1 MSVPKKF
8 NETVNLK
15 NRVESLNDLTFYTVR
30 YDFKLA
36 ENYKENLHSE
46 FDVDV
51 EVTGIKEVSGLN
63 EQQAM
68 AKIDNWFTVLTDR
81 KVLESFEIK
90 SIERKSFYETLK
102 DKKILDIIAVNN
114 PQ

>member
-30 YDFKLA
+30 YDFKLT
-36 ENYKENLHSE
+36 ENYKENLHDE
-46 FDVDV
+46 FDVDT
-51 EVTGIKEVSGLN
+51 EITGIKEVSGLN
-63 EQQAM
+63 EEQAL
-68 AKIDNWFTVLTDR
+68 AKIENWFTVLTDR
-81 KVLESFEIK
+81 NILESFDIK
-90 SIERKSFYETLK
+90 SIESRSFYETLK
-102 DKKILDIIAVNN
+102 DKKILDIISEKN

>member
-8 NETVNLK
+8 NETVNLR

-36 ENYKENLHSE
+36 ENYQENLIKE
-46 FDVDV
+46 FDVDA
-51 EVTGIKEVSGLN
+51 EVTGVKEVSALS
-63 EQQAM
+63 EEQAM
-68 AKIDNWFTVLTDR
+68 AKIENWFTVLTDR
-81 KVLESFEIK
+81 KILESFNINT
-90 SIERKSFYETLK
+90 IESKSFLETLE
-102 DKKILDIIAVNN
+102 DKKLLDIIAIKN

>member
-30 YDFKLA
+30 YEFKLTD
-36 ENYKENLHSE
+36 NYKENLHSE
-46 FDVDV
+46 FDVDA

-63 EQQAM
+63 EEQAI
-68 AKIDNWFTVLTDR
+68 AKIENWFTVLTDR
-81 KVLESFEIK
+81 NILESFEIK
-90 SIERKSFYETLK
+90 SIESRSFYETLK
-102 DKKILDIIAVNN
+102 DKKILDIITQKN